1 MRPTLPGIP
10 YPLGAT
16 LDGGGVNFAVFS
28 EHATQVELC
37 LFDDDGV
44 ETRVPVRN
52 KTAFIWHVYV
62 PELQAGTRY
71 GYRVYGPYE
80 PENGHRFNPE
90 VVLLDPYAK
99 ATDGPVRWDEGAFG
113 YELGHPEGD
122 LVQEKRPQLGAP
134 RGVVVDTTFDWEDDA
149 PLGTA
154 LHRSIIY
161 EAHVRGLTQTHPG
174 VPEELRGSYSGIAHP
189 AILSYLRELGVT
201 AIELMP
207 VHAFVDDKH
216 LLDRG
221 LRNYW
226 GYNSIGFFA
235 PDPRY
240 ASDSRRG
247 SEVREFKSMVKA
259 LHRAGIEVIL
269 DVVYNH
275 TAEGNHLGPTL
286 SFKGFDNKN
295 YYRLVGEQPR
305 YYFDTTGTGNT
316 LNVRHPQ
323 VLALIM
329 DSLRYWADEMH
340 VDGFRFDLAAS
351 LARQLHEVDQLSS
364 FFTLIHQSPNLRH
377 AKMIAEPWDIGEG
390 GYQVGNFP
398 VRWAEWNGRYR
409 DSVRQLWRGAPGR
422 AAEIGYRLTGSSDL
436 YQGSGRMP
444 SASIN
449 FVTAHDGFTLRDLV
463 TYEHKRNEE
472 NGESNADGSNDND
485 SFNCGHEG
493 PTSDPEVRALRKR
506 QMRNFLTTLLLSQGT
521 PMLLGGD
528 EFGRTQHGN
537 NNAYCQDNPVSWYN
551 WQWGEEEKALF
562 EFTKRLIALRRAHP
576 ALHRTNFFRG
586 EPVLGTDFHDLRWF
600 RPDGAPMT
608 GDDWA
613 GSGTRELT
621 VFLAGRGIGD
631 VDEFGRAIV
640 DDNLAILINA
650 GPEPREFTLPELGH
664 AQDSWQLV
672 LDTADDDAE
681 EVVGAGGSK
690 TRLLGRS
697 MKFFSSPSRVYRTGG
712 AHYSLSASY
721 RVQLGP
727 ELTLSKVRELT
738 TYFERLGVKDLYLSP
753 VLAANDG
760 STHGYDVVHH
770 GKLNSALGTWE
781 DFVALAEEL
790 RARGMGIILDWVPNH
805 MGISSGQ
812 NAWWDDVLENGPSSA
827 YADYFDI
834 DFHPPK
840 HDLEN
845 RVLLPILGKQYGES
859 LESFEIQLTIEQGF
873 FRVRYYDHSLP
884 VGPKTLVPLFER
896 VAARSGVSETH
907 PDRQELESIISAMRN
922 LPSQHDTSPEQRR
935 TRALEKEV
943 IKRRFKALFEASTEI
958 RQAVDATLAEYN
970 GNSQNPESLELLD
983 DLLSSQ
989 AYRLASWRVASEEI
1003 NYRRFFDINSLAAIR
1018 MEEPEVFEATH
1029 ALLFEMMDAGMV
1041 NALRLDHTDGL
1052 YDPLGY
1058 FDKLQRRF
1066 DTTDRASSA
1075 SADDLARPIP
1085 ILVEKILERG
1095 ERLPDTWPIDG
1106 TTGYEFCA
1114 AVTELWVHPDAEP
1127 SFTRLYVA
1135 LTGDRRSFAEHV
1147 YESKLDILRFS
1158 LASEVNILARRL
1170 ERIASRKRQ
1179 YRDFT
1184 LISLTRALMAVLA
1197 SFPVYRTYLRANQPY
1212 AERDIAPLLEAIAA
1226 AKKRHPSIE
1235 SSVFDFL
1242 GSVLSLSRELSGEQL
1257 GPAREELERAA
1268 LGFQQ
1273 LTSPVKAKAVED
1285 TAFYRYPRLL
1295 CLNEVGAD
1303 PGQFGGTVEEFHQQN
1318 LDRVRAW
1325 PLSMV
1330 STSTHDSKLG
1340 EDARARIAVLSEMP
1354 DEWRNTVRT
1363 WQKLA
1368 ERHVET
1374 LDKGP
1379 APSPALE
1386 YLFFQALVGAWPFGW
1401 DGQKGREEFTTR
1413 LGEYVRKA
1421 SKEAKQQTSWT
1432 NPDGSYDEAVQ
1443 RYVAEVLKDV
1453 SFVEQVREFCAKIDS
1468 YGAANGLAQ
1477 TLLRIAVPGIPD
1489 TYQGTE
1495 FWNQSLVDPDNRRP
1509 VDFTARRSAL
1519 ETLERGRAE
1528 GAERLSHQ
1536 LLETYADGRLKQYVL
1551 STALEERRK
1560 DQELFLRGDY
1570 EGLPSSE
1577 FVVAFTRGYAGRRL
1591 LCATAR
1597 HSYRKTSGERA
1608 FALGDVWGD
1617 ERLRVRHGGRY
1628 RDVLTGRL
1636 FTIDKSVALAELFA
1650 VLPCALLVR
1659 ASEGS

>member
-37 LFDDDGV
+37 LFDDEGA

-62 PELQAGTRY
+62 PDLPAGTRY
-71 GYRVYGPYE
+71 GYRVYGPYD
-80 PENGHRFNPE
+80 PQAGHRFNPE

-113 YELGHPEGD
+113 YELGHPDGD

-174 VPEELRGSYSGIAHP
+174 VPEELRGTYGGIAHP
-189 AILSYLRELGVT
+189 VILSYLRELGVT

-221 LRNYW
+221 LKNYW

-240 ASDSRRG
+240 SNNPQLG

-295 YYRLVGEQPR
+295 YYRLVGDQPR

-398 VRWAEWNGRYR
+398 IRWAEWNGRYR

-422 AAEIGYRLTGSSDL
+422 AAEMGYRLTGSSDL

-472 NGESNADGSNDND
+472 NGENNNDGCNDND

-493 PTSDPEVRALRKR
+493 PTSDPEVRALRQR
-506 QMRNFLTTLLLSQGT
+506 QMRNLLTTLFLSQGT

-537 NNAYCQDNPVSWYN
+537 NNAYCQDNPVSWYD
-551 WQWGEEEKALF
+551 WRWGDEEKALF

-586 EPVLGTDFHDLRWF
+586 EPVLGTEFHDLRWF

-613 GSGTRELT
+613 GSSTRELT

-650 GPEPREFTLPELGH
+650 GPESREFTLPELAH

-690 TRLLGRS
+690 TRLVGRS
-697 MKFFSSPSRVYRTGG
+697 MKFFASPSRVYRTGG

-721 RVQLGP
+721 RIQLSS
-727 ELTLSKVRELT
+727 EMNLSKVRELIP
-738 TYFERLGVKDLYLSP
+738 YLERLGVKDVYLSP
-753 VLAANDG
+753 VLAASEG
-760 STHGYDVVHH
+760 STHGYDVVNH
-770 GKLNSALGTWE
+770 GKLNPALGTWE
-781 DFVALAEEL
+781 DFVALASDL
-790 RARGMGIILDWVPNH
+790 RDRGMGIILDWVPNH

-812 NAWWDDVLENGPSSA
+812 NALWDDVLENGPSSA

-840 HDLEN
+840 HDLQN

-859 LESFEIQLTIEQGF
+859 LENFEIQLAVEQGF

-884 VGPKTLVPLFER
+884 VGPKTLVPVLER
-896 VAARSGVSETH
+896 VAGRTGLAETD

-922 LPSQHDTSPEQRR
+922 LPSQHDTSSEQRR
-935 TRALEKEV
+935 ARALEKEV
-943 IKRRFKALFEASTEI
+943 IKRRFKALFEASDEV
-958 RQAVDATLAEYN
+958 RKAVEATLAEYN
-970 GNSQNPESLELLD
+970 GSARDPESLELLD
-983 DLLSSQ
+983 ELLSSQ

-1041 NALRLDHTDGL
+1041 SALRLDHTDGL

-1058 FDKLQRRF
+1058 FEKLQRRF
-1066 DTTDRASSA
+1066 DTTDRSSSA
-1075 SADDLARPIP
+1075 SADDLTRPIP

-1114 AVTELWVHPDAEP
+1114 AVTELWVNQDAEA
-1127 SFTRLYVA
+1127 SFNRLYVA

-1147 YESKLDILRFS
+1147 HESKLDILRFS

-1212 AERDIAPLLEAIAA
+1212 TERDVAPLLEAIAL

-1242 GSVLSLSRELSGEQL
+1242 EAVLSLSRELAGEQP
-1257 GPAREELERAA
+1257 GPARGELERAA

-1273 LTSPVKAKAVED
+1273 LTSPVKAKSVED

-1303 PGQFGGTVEEFHQQN
+1303 PGKFGGAVEEFHQQN
-1318 LDRVRAW
+1318 LDRVRSW

-1330 STSTHDSKLG
+1330 STSTHDTKLG

-1354 DEWRNTVRT
+1354 DEWRSAVRT

-1368 ERHVET
+1368 ERHVES
-1374 LDKGP
+1374 LDKGR
-1379 APSPALE
+1379 APSPSLE

-1401 DGQKGREEFTTR
+1401 DGQAGRDEFTER
-1413 LGEYVRKA
+1413 FSEYLRKA

-1432 NPDGSYDEAVQ
+1432 NPDDTYDDAVQ
-1443 RYVAEVLKDV
+1443 RYVKDV
-1453 SFVEQVREFCAKIDS
+1453 LGDESFVEQAREFCAKVDP

-1477 TLLRIAVPGIPD
+1477 TLLRATVPGIPD

-1509 VDFTARRSAL
+1509 VDFKKRQSAL
-1519 ETLERGRAE
+1519 ESLARARSD
-1528 GAERLSHQ
+1528 GSDSLCRS
-1536 LLETYADGRLKQYVL
+1536 LLGSYSDGRLKQYVL
-1551 STALEERRK
+1551 LTALAERRK
-1560 DQELFLRGDY
+1560 DPELFLRGDY

-1577 FVVAFTRGYAGRRL
+1577 FVVAFTRGHAGRRL
-1591 LCATAR
+1591 ICATVR
-1597 HSYRKTSGERA
+1597 HSYRKTNGERP
-1608 FALGDVWGD
+1608 FALGEVWGD

-1628 RDVLTGRL
+1628 RDVLSGRE
-1636 FTIDKSVALAELFA
+1636 FTIDKSVPLAELFS
-1650 VLPCALLVR
+1650 VLPCALLLRVP
-1659 ASEGS
+1659 EGS